1 MVLHLKDEAHITVI
15 SPPEYNLLSNANIT
29 IDEINGL
36 AAEYKIQESAFEV
49 MCLGRV
55 KLNDNVV
62 YQLVVRSP
70 DLVRL
75 RTKIFQLYWHKGGNP
90 ALFDPESFW
99 PHVTVGYTEQDVFI
113 ENGVYKGHNICWRAV
128 KLVGGEELSNVP
140 NAELYS

>member
-49 MCLGRV
+49 VCLGRV

-75 RTKIFQLYWHKGGNP
+75 RTKIFQLYWNKGGNP
-90 ALFDPESFW
+90 ALFDPEVSSQF
-99 PHVTVGYTEQDVFI
+99 
-113 ENGVYKGHNICWRAV
+113 
-128 KLVGGEELSNVP
+128 KL
-140 NAELYS
+140 